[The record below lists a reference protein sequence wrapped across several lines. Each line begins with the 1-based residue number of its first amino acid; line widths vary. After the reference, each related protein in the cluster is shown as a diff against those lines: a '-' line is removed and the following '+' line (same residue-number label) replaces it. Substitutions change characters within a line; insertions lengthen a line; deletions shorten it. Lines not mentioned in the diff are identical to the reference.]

1 MKNIGKYQGI
11 TCYDCKFSEYK
22 DAYKRGNDNGRQ
34 IYIIDGTMVQKNTII
49 GYYDGNSVRDVYDGK
64 VYHHFDQD
72 VMEFKVSKTAN
83 VTAENSQW
91 SEKVYEVAST
101 PGKTMTY
108 EEVVAQEIKFSDYTK
123 IVDEFFALLE
133 V

>member
-11 TCYDCKFSEYK
+11 TCYDCSFGEYK
-22 DAYKRGNDNGRQ
+22 DAYKKGNDNGRQ

-83 VTAENSQW
+83 VTAENSQGN
-91 SEKVYEVAST
+91 EKVYEVAST

-108 EEVVAQEIKFSDYTK
+108 EEVVAQEIKFSDYSK
-123 IVDEFFALLE
+123 IVDEFFLNLE
-133 V
+133 K

>member
-11 TCYDCKFSEYK
+11 TCYDCSFGEYK
-22 DAYKRGNDNGRQ
+22 DAYKRGNDDGRK

-49 GYYDGNSVRDVYDGK
+49 GYYDGNHVRDVYDGK

-72 VMEFKVSKTAN
+72 VMEFKVEEKPKTA
-83 VTAENSQW
+83 VT
-91 SEKVYEVAST
+91 ST
-101 PGKTMTY
+101 PGKSMTY

-133 V
+133 A